1 MNTGR
6 WEGNCNSD
14 EPHHPTRRIDS
25 SGMMLAW
32 GCGRAGWL
40 VLIIIGRTGFPF
52 WILGDRDD
60 TKLKS
65 GEVVN
70 ELNECSIE
78 KLTLQVF
85 NYFKAK
91 FMLFDIFLKPIWWF
105 NQIYGMLDFLKF
117 NIFFTIFHIDHLF
130 ID

>member
-1 MNTGR
+1 MQL
-6 WEGNCNSD
+6 C
-14 EPHHPTRRIDS
+14 I
-25 SGMMLAW
+25 
-32 GCGRAGWL
+32 
-40 VLIIIGRTGFPF
+40 F

-60 TKLKS
+60 TNLKS

-70 ELNECSIE
+70 ELNECSVE

-105 NQIYGMLDFLKF
+105 NQIYGMLEFLKF
-117 NIFFTIFHIDHLF
+117 NFFYNIPHWSF
-130 ID
+130 IHWLINKTSQEILATQTQAAGVT